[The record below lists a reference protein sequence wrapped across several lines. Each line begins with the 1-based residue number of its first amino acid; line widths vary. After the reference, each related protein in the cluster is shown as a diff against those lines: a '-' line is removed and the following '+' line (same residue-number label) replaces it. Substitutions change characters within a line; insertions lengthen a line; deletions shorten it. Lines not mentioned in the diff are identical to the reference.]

1 MYGVEFISAKSIF
14 SPLYIYFD
22 LTSELTLA
30 DEESRGFINGK
41 RFYYNKCHLL
51 IEPIS
56 RWHTLTTFLFIF
68 IPWTIAVISLGLFAR
83 QWSINSSELACARSL
98 SSYSPLFNDR
108 AVEYQHITYNN
119 IFRDKIELGG
129 PPTIELEHRWRS
141 LWDHG
146 NIEFQ
151 KEEIYELG
159 KSTEGLLHA
168 GGNNP
173 ERGYVANL
181 EVFHYLHCLNQIR
194 QFTYKEHYATH
205 MAEWIEKDHRTIVD
219 MNVTDPN
226 NVLDRTHVDH
236 CIDALR
242 QQLMCSADVVPL
254 LVLVDEGSKSGY
266 KTDFKV
272 NMKCRNYE
280 KDS

>member
-1 MYGVEFISAKSIF
+1 M
-14 SPLYIYFD
+14 FD
-22 LTSELTLA
+22 RQSSDYSNLDLSGELSLA
-30 DEESRGFINGK
+30 GEESRGFIDGK
-41 RFYYNKCHLL
+41 RLC
-51 IEPIS
+51 
-56 RWHTLTTFLFIF
+56 
-68 IPWTIAVISLGLFAR
+68 
-83 QWSINSSELACARSL
+83 
-98 SSYSPLFNDR
+98 SPLFKDR

-119 IFRDKIELGG
+119 IFGDKIQLGG
-129 PPTIELEHRWRS
+129 PPTIELEHQWRS

-146 NIEFQ
+146 NIELQ
-151 KEEIYELG
+151 KEDIDQLG

-168 GGNNP
+168 GGNDP

-205 MAEWIEKDHRTIVD
+205 MAEWIEKDHRMMVD

-226 NVLDRTHVDH
+226 DALDRTHVDH

-254 LVLVDEGSKSGY
+254 LILVDEGSKSGY
-266 KTDFKV
+266 KTDFNV
-272 NMKCRNYE
+272 HMKCRNYDKILE
-280 KDS
+280 WQYAHALVEN